1 MNGIHLYNVAPAIP
15 PEIDFLET
23 LSMNLWWSWNHD
35 AIELFR
41 RIDPKAWKQSG
52 HNPVAFLTLIPQQ
65 RFEELTDDDGFL
77 THLDQV
83 RDRFET
89 EVIKKEKSHAASSP
103 NSVAYFSLEYGI
115 HESLRLYAGGLGCLA
130 GDHLKAA
137 SDIGLD
143 LVAVGLLYRNGYFQQ
158 YLRDDGWQQE
168 SYQENEIQL
177 LPLKRAY
184 NDQNQPVR
192 VSLPMPDGR
201 LYADVWRL
209 DVGRVKLYLLDS
221 NIVENKTDLRKI
233 TGRLYEGDR
242 QMRLRQELLLGIGGF
257 RALIELGYSPSACH
271 MNEGHAAFLCLAHI
285 EHFMKSR
292 GLDLESA
299 LQVLQRTNIFTTH
312 TPVPAGNEY
321 FTVDLV
327 KPHLEAL
334 KEEMGIDSDEVI
346 SWGQPEND
354 KHSNL
359 CMTILGLR
367 MSQFS
372 NGVSRLHGEVER
384 KMWRNL
390 WTQCPEDEVPITH
403 VTNGVHVMSWLSGDN
418 AQLFD
423 KYLGPEWRDNP
434 ADADVLKRI
443 SQIPDDELWK
453 AHELGRARLIR
464 EARDIAEK
472 QYAVRNAAKSEIS
485 RIKSVLNYD
494 ALTIGFARRFASYK
508 RATLLLSDPARLEAL
523 LTNKEYPV
531 QIIFS
536 GKAHPADDVGK
547 NLIKQIIEFAK
558 NPSVRQKI
566 IFLENYDIRISRY
579 MAQGV
584 DVWLNTPRRPQEAS
598 GTSGMKAAVNGVV
611 NVSILDGW
619 WDEGYSPECGWAIGK
634 GEVYEDMEYQDS
646 IESQAIYNLL
656 ENEVIPRFYDRQES
670 GIPIAWTKM
679 MKASMKM
686 AMEYFTSHRM
696 IMEYKKN
703 FYEPAKKAFFA
714 LTADSSTL
722 VHDLVNQRRRFM
734 DFWKDIVVHKP
745 VLDKDIS
752 ALHVGDKFVVITVV
766 ELGEIKPEEVDV
778 EVYFGPVDPD
788 NCICKSKTA
797 RMQVIEDKGD
807 GKYIYR
813 QEVVCGSTGRYGF
826 TTRVIPSGPDWKT
839 DMPGFITWADG
850 S

>member
-703 FYEPAKKAFFA
+703 FYEPVKKAFFA

-813 QEVVCGSTGRYGF
+813 QEVVCDSTGRYGF

>member
-703 FYEPAKKAFFA
+703 FYEPVKKAFFA

-813 QEVVCGSTGRYGF
+813 QEVVCDSTGRYGF

-839 DMPGFITWADG
+839 DIPGFITWADG